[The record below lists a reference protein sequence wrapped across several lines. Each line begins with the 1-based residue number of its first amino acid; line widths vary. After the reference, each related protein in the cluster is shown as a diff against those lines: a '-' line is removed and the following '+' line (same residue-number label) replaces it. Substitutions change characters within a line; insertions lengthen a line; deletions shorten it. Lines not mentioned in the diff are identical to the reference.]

1 VSLGLIL
8 GLLLAALLGLLLL
21 ILLLQQRRT
30 AAGVEALSA
39 AREADRAPLLL
50 QQQIDGL
57 RSELG
62 RSLDASTQNLN
73 QQLAQVLTTVN
84 QRLHQNAELMQQT
97 QQALGER
104 LDSTAQVVGAV
115 QRSLGGLEEANRKI
129 YEIGKDIASLQQ
141 ILRAPKL
148 RGGLGEL
155 LLEDLLAQILPAD
168 HFAAQYAFRSGQ
180 KVDAVIKLGTGLVP
194 VDSKFPLENFRRLLD
209 AQGDDERARAR
220 RAFVTDVKR
229 HIDTVAA
236 KYILPD
242 EGTFDFAL
250 MYIPAENVY
259 YEIVVKD
266 EQTGD
271 AGIGEYALTR
281 KVIPVSPGC
290 FYAYLQAIVLGL
302 RGLRIE
308 ERSHEI
314 LQQLARLRGDFDRFR
329 EDFRLVGRHLN
340 NAVSSF
346 AGADRRLEHL
356 DSRFAGIAE
365 ADAAK
370 LAGGDVVTS
379 DIVTS
384 DVVTRAAVDDLAGP
398 QAASGLAA
406 APVASAKRR

>member
-1 VSLGLIL
+1 MSLGLIL
-8 GLLLAALLGLLLL
+8 GLLLAALLVLLV

-30 AAGVEALSA
+30 AAGVDALSA
-39 AREADRAPLLL
+39 AREADRAPLML

-62 RSLDASTQNLN
+62 RALDASTQSLN
-73 QQLAQVLTTVN
+73 QQLAQMLTAVN

-97 QQALGER
+97 QRALGER

-168 HFAAQYAFRSGQ
+168 HFVAQYTFRTGQ
-180 KVDAVIKLGTGLVP
+180 KVDAVIKLGTGLVA

-209 AQGDDERARAR
+209 AQTEDDRARVR
-220 RAFVTDVKR
+220 RAFVADVKR
-229 HIDTVAA
+229 HIDTVAT

-271 AGIGEYALTR
+271 AGIGEYALAR

-308 ERSHEI
+308 ERAHEI

-346 AGADRRLEHL
+346 AGADRRLERF

-365 ADAAK
+365 ADAAG
-370 LAGGDVVTS
+370 A
-379 DIVTS
+379 
-384 DVVTRAAVDDLAGP
+384 P
-398 QAASGLAA
+398 ELAA
-406 APVASAKRR
+406 GDAADSPANKQTASLFASASVAPVKNE

>member
-1 VSLGLIL
+1 VTLTIVLSSV
-8 GLLLAALLGLLLL
+8 LAAVVVLLVVV
-21 ILLLQQRRT
+21 LLQQRRA
-30 AAGVEALSA
+30 AAGLEALSA
-39 AREADRAPLLL
+39 AREADRAPLML

-57 RSELG
+57 RTELG

-73 QQLAQVLTTVN
+73 QQLAQVAAAVG
-84 QRLHQNAELMQQT
+84 QRLHESAELMQQT
-97 QQALGER
+97 HRALGER

-115 QRSLGGLEEANRKI
+115 HRNLGGLEEANRKI
-129 YEIGKDIASLQQ
+129 YEVGKDIASLQQ

-168 HFAAQYAFRSGQ
+168 HFVAQYTFRNGQ
-180 KVDAVIKLGTGLVP
+180 KVDAVIKLGNGLVP

-209 AQGDDERARAR
+209 AHTDDERTRMR
-220 RAFVTDVKR
+220 RAFVNDVKR
-229 HIDTVAA
+229 HIDAVAA
-236 KYILPD
+236 KYIVPD

-266 EQTGD
+266 EQ
-271 AGIGEYALTR
+271 AGEAHIGEYALAR

-329 EDFRLVGRHLN
+329 QDFRLVGRHLT
-340 NAVSSF
+340 NAASSF
-346 AGADRRLEHL
+346 AGADRRLERL
-356 DSRFAGIAE
+356 DSRFASIADSDGAAGE
-365 ADAAK
+365 GAGDAVK
-370 LAGGDVVTS
+370 ELAGKQTASLFAATS
-379 DIVTS
+379 
-384 DVVTRAAVDDLAGP
+384 A
-398 QAASGLAA
+398 
-406 APVASAKRR
+406 ASAKKQ

>member
-1 VSLGLIL
+1 VSLSLIL
-8 GLLLAALLGLLLL
+8 GLLLAALLGLLL

-39 AREADRAPLLL
+39 AREADRAPLMLL
-50 QQQIDGL
+50 QQIDGL

-62 RSLDASTQNLN
+62 RSLDASTQGLN
-73 QQLAQVLTTVN
+73 QQLAQMLTAVN

-97 QQALGER
+97 QRALGER

-155 LLEDLLAQILPAD
+155 LLEDLLAQILPAE
-168 HFAAQYAFRSGQ
+168 HFEAQYTFRTGQ

-209 AQGDDERARAR
+209 AQTEDDRARVR

-229 HIDTVAA
+229 HIDTVAT

-266 EQTGD
+266 EQSGD
-271 AGIGEYALTR
+271 AGIGEYALAR

-346 AGADRRLEHL
+346 AGADRRLERF
-356 DSRFAGIAE
+356 DSRFAGITE
-365 ADAAK
+365 ADAAG
-370 LAGGDVVTS
+370 A
-379 DIVTS
+379 
-384 DVVTRAAVDDLAGP
+384 P
-398 QAASGLAA
+398 ELAA
-406 APVASAKRR
+406 GDAADSPANKQGASLFASAPVASGKK

>member
-1 VSLGLIL
+1 MTVAVAIGLTL
-8 GLLLAALLGLLLL
+8 AGLAVLLVIVLV
-21 ILLLQQRRT
+21 QQWRT
-30 AAGVEALSA
+30 AAGIAALNA
-39 AREADRAPLLL
+39 AREADRSSLLL

-57 RSELG
+57 RGELG
-62 RSLDASTQNLN
+62 RSLEAGTQAVNQHLAQMLAAVN
-73 QQLAQVLTTVN
+73 QQL
-84 QRLHQNAELMQQT
+84 HHNAELMQQT
-97 QQALGER
+97 QRALGER
-104 LDSTAQVVGAV
+104 LDNTAQVVGAV
-115 QRSLGGLEEANRKI
+115 HRSLGGLEEANRKI

-168 HFAAQYAFRSGQ
+168 HFVAQYAFRSGQ
-180 KVDAVIKLGTGLVP
+180 KVDAVIKLGSGLVP

-209 AQGDDERARAR
+209 AQSEDDRARVR

-266 EQTGD
+266 EQAAD
-271 AGIGEYALTR
+271 AGIGEYALAR

-308 ERSHEI
+308 ERAHEI

-340 NAVSSF
+340 NAVSTF
-346 AGADRRLEHL
+346 DGADRRLERL
-356 DSRFAGIAE
+356 DSRFATIVEAE
-365 ADAAK
+365 ASGEPAGEPVLVAGAA
-370 LAGGDVVTS
+370 GDRSTGAPTPLLFS
-379 DIVTS
+379 AS
-384 DVVTRAAVDDLAGP
+384 AS
-398 QAASGLAA
+398 AASDK
-406 APVASAKRR
+406 KR

>member
-1 VSLGLIL
+1 MTLALALGLT
-8 GLLLAALLGLLLL
+8 LAVLTALVVIVLV
-21 ILLLQQRRT
+21 QQQRT
-30 AAGVEALSA
+30 AAGVAALAA
-39 AREADRAPLLL
+39 ARDADRSSLLL

-62 RSLDASTQNLN
+62 RSLEAGTQNLN
-73 QQLAQVLTTVN
+73 QHLAQMLTAVN
-84 QRLHQNAELMQQT
+84 QQLHNNAELMQHT
-97 QQALGER
+97 QRTLGER

-115 QRSLGGLEEANRKI
+115 HRSLGGLEEANRKI
-129 YEIGKDIASLQQ
+129 YEVGKEIASLQQ

-168 HFAAQYAFRSGQ
+168 HFAAQYSFRNGQ
-180 KVDAVIKLGTGLVP
+180 KVDAVIKLGSGLVP

-209 AQGDDERARAR
+209 AQGDEDRMRVR
-220 RAFVTDVKR
+220 RAFVADVKR
-229 HIDTVAA
+229 HIDAVAA

-259 YEIVVKD
+259 YEIIVKQAQAAD
-266 EQTGD
+266 ADIGD
-271 AGIGEYALTR
+271 YALSR

-329 EDFRLVGRHLN
+329 DEFRLLGRHLN
-340 NAVSSF
+340 NAASSF
-346 AGADRRLEHL
+346 AGADRRLERL
-356 DSRFAGIAE
+356 DSRFAAIVEVDATGGGESRLLAS
-365 ADAAK
+365 AGADDAA
-370 LAGGDVVTS
+370 GGATPSVFAAAA
-379 DIVTS
+379 
-384 DVVTRAAVDDLAGP
+384 AAVV
-398 QAASGLAA
+398 
-406 APVASAKRR
+406 APKR

>member
-1 VSLGLIL
+1 VSLALIL
-8 GLLLAALLGLLLL
+8 GLLLAALLGLLL

-30 AAGVEALSA
+30 AAAVEALNA
-39 AREADRAPLLL
+39 AREADRSSLML

-62 RSLDASTQNLN
+62 RSLDAGTQNVN
-73 QQLAQVLTTVN
+73 QQLAQMLTAVN
-84 QRLHQNAELMQQT
+84 QRLHQSAELMQQT
-97 QQALGER
+97 QRVLSDR

-168 HFAAQYAFRSGQ
+168 HFLAQYTFRTGQ
-180 KVDAVIKLGTGLVP
+180 KVDAVIKLGNGLVP

-209 AQGDDERARAR
+209 AQTEDERARVR

-236 KYILPD
+236 KYILPE

-259 YEIVVKD
+259 YEIIVKD
-266 EQTGD
+266 EQTGE
-271 AGIGEYALTR
+271 AGIGEYALAR

-314 LQQLARLRGDFDRFR
+314 LQRLAQLRGDFDRFR

-346 AGADRRLEHL
+346 AGADRRLERL
-356 DSRFAGIAE
+356 DSRFAGIGEVDASGTAAAE
-365 ADAAK
+365 AGDATPHN
-370 LAGGDVVTS
+370 LTP
-379 DIVTS
+379 
-384 DVVTRAAVDDLAGP
+384 R
-398 QAASGLAA
+398 
-406 APVASAKRR
+406 

>member
-1 VSLGLIL
+1 VTVGLIL
-8 GLLLAALLGLLLL
+8 GLLLAVLAGLLLVV
-21 ILLLQQRRT
+21 LLHQQRRT
-30 AAGVEALSA
+30 TTELEALRA
-39 AREADRAPLLL
+39 AREADRAPLML

-62 RSLDASTQNLN
+62 RSLDAGTQNLN
-73 QQLAQVLTTVN
+73 QQLASMLTAVN
-84 QRLHQNAELMQQT
+84 QRLHENAELMQQT
-97 QQALGER
+97 QRALGER

-129 YEIGKDIASLQQ
+129 YDIGKDIASLQE

-168 HFAAQYAFRSGQ
+168 HFVTQYTFRTGQ

-209 AQGDDERARAR
+209 AQTEDDRTRAR

-266 EQTGD
+266 EQTAD
-271 AGIGEYALTR
+271 AGIGEYALAR

-346 AGADRRLEHL
+346 AGADRRLERF

-370 LAGGDVVTS
+370 LAGGDVTS
-379 DIVTS
+379 D
-384 DVVTRAAVDDLAGP
+384 AVDDLAGP
-398 QAASGLAA
+398 QAASVLAA
-406 APVASAKRR
+406 TPVAAAKKC

>member
-1 VSLGLIL
+1 VSLGLTL
-8 GLLLAALLGLLLL
+8 GLLLAVLLGLLLL
-21 ILLLQQRRT
+21 ALLLQQRRT

-62 RSLDASTQNLN
+62 RALDASTQSLN
-73 QQLAQVLTTVN
+73 QQLAQMLTTVN

-97 QQALGER
+97 QRALGER

-168 HFAAQYAFRSGQ
+168 HFAAQYTFRTGQ

-209 AQGDDERARAR
+209 AQTDDERARAR

-308 ERSHEI
+308 ERSHDI

-346 AGADRRLEHL
+346 AGADRRLERL

-370 LAGGDVVTS
+370 LAGGDVATSDIVTS

-384 DVVTRAAVDDLAGP
+384 AAVDNLAGP
-398 QAASGLAA
+398 QTASALAA